1 MTRMMMMMMMLLLT
15 TVLFLGG
22 CETTKGVGKDM
33 QKAGN
38 WIEEK
43 ASK

>member
-1 MTRMMMMMMMLLLT
+1 MTRLMMLLL
-15 TVLFLGG
+15 VMALFLGG

>member
-1 MTRMMMMMMMLLLT
+1 MTRLMMMLLLAAA
-15 TVLFLGG
+15 LFLTA

-33 QKAGN
+33 QKAGE

>member
-1 MTRMMMMMMMLLLT
+1 MIRLMPLLLAV
-15 TVLFLGG
+15 VLFVGG

-43 ASK
+43 ASR

>member
-1 MTRMMMMMMMLLLT
+1 MTRLIIILLA
-15 TVLFLGG
+15 TVLFLGA

-33 QKAGN
+33 QKAGG
-38 WIEEK
+38 WIEDK

>member
-1 MTRMMMMMMMLLLT
+1 MTRLMMLLLAAA
-15 TVLFLGG
+15 LFLTA

-33 QKAGN
+33 QKAGE

>member
-1 MTRMMMMMMMLLLT
+1 MIRLMMLLLAT
-15 TVLFLGG
+15 SLFLGG
-22 CETTKGVGKDM
+22 CETTKGVGKDV
-33 QKAGN
+33 QKAGD

>member
-1 MTRMMMMMMMLLLT
+1 MTRLMMLLLAAS
-15 TVLFLGG
+15 LFLGG
-22 CETTKGVGKDM
+22 CETTKGVGKDV
-33 QKAGN
+33 QKAGD

>member
-1 MTRMMMMMMMLLLT
+1 MTRLMILLLAT
-15 TVLFLGG
+15 ALFLGG

-33 QKAGN
+33 QKAGE
-38 WIEEK
+38 WIEDK

>member
-1 MTRMMMMMMMLLLT
+1 MTRLMMLLLAMA
-15 TVLFLGG
+15 LFLGG

-33 QKAGN
+33 QKAGE